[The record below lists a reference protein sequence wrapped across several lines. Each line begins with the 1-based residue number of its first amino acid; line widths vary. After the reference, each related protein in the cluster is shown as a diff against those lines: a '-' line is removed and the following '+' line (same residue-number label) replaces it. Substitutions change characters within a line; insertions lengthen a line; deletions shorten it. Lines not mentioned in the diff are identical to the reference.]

1 MKPNEWFGSS
11 RWGSRRESGQDRF
24 GADRPMKIIELKDA
38 TDPLADYVARVAE
51 EPVVITAG
59 GKPLAAL
66 VFVEDLDLETARLA
80 KDPKFLAIIER
91 SRRRLKTE
99 GGIAEEARRLSLSGE
114 D

>member
-1 MKPNEWFGSS
+1 
-11 RWGSRRESGQDRF
+11 
-24 GADRPMKIIELKDA
+24 MKIIELKDA
-38 TDPLADYVARVAE
+38 TDPLADYVARVTE
-51 EPVVITAG
+51 GPVVITAG

-66 VFVEDLDLETARLA
+66 VFIEDLDLETASLA

-99 GGIAEEARRLSLSGE
+99 GGISEDALRLRLGGV